1 MTSTPVSTTPRD
13 APNSVAPLPLSSRTM
28 KQACT
33 KTKSPQ
39 TFGLL
44 DAVGGGEAG
53 VPGTVPSTWRCH
65 AQVLGRV
72 CYWGGVIPAAPS
84 DLQTRK

>member
-1 MTSTPVSTTPRD
+1 VPALASISAVFRR
-13 APNSVAPLPLSSRTM
+13 APLPLSSRTM

-44 DAVGGGEAG
+44 DGVGGGAG
-53 VPGTVPSTWRCH
+53 VP
-65 AQVLGRV
+65 ALFLQLGAVMRKSSAAFV
-72 CYWGGVIPAAPS
+72 IGVG
-84 DLQTRK
+84 

>member
-1 MTSTPVSTTPRD
+1 
-13 APNSVAPLPLSSRTM
+13 M

-53 VPGTVPSTWRCH
+53 VP
-65 AQVLGRV
+65 ALFLQLGAVMRKSSAAFV
-72 CYWGGVIPAAPS
+72 IGVG
-84 DLQTRK
+84 

>member
-1 MTSTPVSTTPRD
+1 MPALASISAVFRR
-13 APNSVAPLPLSSRTM
+13 APLPLSSRTM

-44 DAVGGGEAG
+44 DGVGGGEAG
-53 VPGTVPSTWRCH
+53 VP
-65 AQVLGRV
+65 ALFLQLGAVMRKSSAAFV
-72 CYWGGVIPAAPS
+72 IGVG
-84 DLQTRK
+84 